1 MKIGILGTGHV
12 ARLLAPAW
20 ANAGHEITLGSRDPG
35 SKELDFPVTTL
46 ADTVKWADV
55 VVNATPGAATV
66 ATLSTVD
73 PGRFAGKTLIDVGN
87 AFTPAFALVYPNS
100 SLAEHLQAALP
111 SARVVKSLNTGAM
124 TLMADPRR
132 IGPSSV
138 FLSGNDA
145 DAKAT
150 TAALLR
156 DLGWSDD
163 DIVDLGGVESARGP
177 EHYSLLSI
185 GLVGA
190 LKSDAVNIR
199 VVQPAATHDGRAAE
213 GP

>member
-1 MKIGILGTGHV
+1 MMIGILGTGHV
-12 ARLLAPAW
+12 ARLLASAW

-35 SKELDFPVTTL
+35 AKRRDFPVNTL
-46 ADTVKWADV
+46 ADTVRWADV
-55 VVNATPGAATV
+55 VVNATPGAATL

-73 PGRFAGKTLIDVGN
+73 PGRFAGKTLIDVAN
-87 AFTPAFALVYPNS
+87 ALTPAFALVYPNS

-111 SARVVKSLNTGAM
+111 GARVVKTLNTGAM

-132 IGPSSV
+132 IGPSLV
-138 FLSGNDA
+138 FLSGNDGE
-145 DAKAT
+145 AKAQ

-177 EHYSLLSI
+177 EHYSLLGF
-185 GLVGA
+185 GLMGT
-190 LKSDAVNIR
+190 LKSEAVNIR
-199 VVQPAATHDGRAAE
+199 VIR
-213 GP
+213 

>member
-1 MKIGILGTGHV
+1 MKIGILGTGNV
-12 ARLLAPAW
+12 AQLLATAW
-20 ANAGHEITLGSRDPG
+20 GKAGREITLGSRDPS
-35 SKELDFPVTTL
+35 SKRLDFPVKTL
-46 ADTVKWADV
+46 ADTVRWADV
-55 VVNATPGAATV
+55 VVNATPGAASL

-73 PGRFAGKTLIDVGN
+73 AGLFAGKTLIDVAN
-87 AFTPAFALVYPNS
+87 ALTPEFALAYPNS
-100 SLAEHLQAALP
+100 SIAQRLQAALP
-111 SARVVKSLNTGAM
+111 GARVVKTLNTGAM

-138 FLSGNDA
+138 FLSGNDGE
-145 DAKAT
+145 AKAQ

-177 EHYSLLSI
+177 EHYSLLGF

-190 LKSDAVNIR
+190 LKSEAVNIR
-199 VVQPAATHDGRAAE
+199 VIR
-213 GP
+213 

>member
-20 ANAGHEITLGSRDPG
+20 ARAGHEITFGSRDPG
-35 SKELDFPVTTL
+35 AKKVDFPVTTL
-46 ADTVKWADV
+46 AETFKWADV
-55 VVNATPGAATV
+55 VVNATPGAASV

-73 PGRFAGKTLIDVGN
+73 SGRFAGKTLIDVGN

-145 DAKAT
+145 DAKAQ